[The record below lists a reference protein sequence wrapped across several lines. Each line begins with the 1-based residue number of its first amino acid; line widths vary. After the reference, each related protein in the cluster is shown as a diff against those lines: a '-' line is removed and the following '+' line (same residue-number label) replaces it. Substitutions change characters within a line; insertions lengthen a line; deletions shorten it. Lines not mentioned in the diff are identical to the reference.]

1 MTEQK
6 QEYKENT
13 IINDW
18 SELCISENLLRG
30 IYSYGFE
37 KPSPI
42 QQKAILPIL
51 CGRDV
56 VAQAQSGT
64 GKTAAFTVGALSKVN
79 TELKETQAIILA
91 PTHELTNQITTVCNG
106 IGSGLGDL
114 CVKSFMGGSPV
125 AADQQACEANVPH
138 VVVGC
143 PGRVFDLIRRG
154 IIRTSHVKIMVL
166 DETDEMLSKGFKD
179 QVRNIFQYL
188 PEEVQAAIFSA
199 TYSPEVRA
207 IIPKFMRDPVN
218 IEVRA
223 EQLTLEGIKQYY
235 VSLDNDAHKFD
246 CLKHLVGMVNI
257 NCCIIYCNSVMRVE
271 ELTRAMR
278 TDGFAVGCIH
288 RNMDKAQRTIV
299 IDDFRKG
306 QIRFLISTNITARGL
321 DVQQVSL
328 VINFDLDREA
338 HTYLHRIGRSGRWG
352 RKGTAINFI
361 LQRDYYNL
369 RNIEN
374 YYRTQIAPLPESWC
388 G

>member
-1 MTEQK
+1 MQDNNEQ
-6 QEYKENT
+6 NDFT
-13 IINDW
+13 VINDW
-18 SELCISENLLRG
+18 SDLKISDYLLRG
-30 IYSYGFE
+30 IFSYGFE

-42 QQKAILPIL
+42 QQKAIVPIIE
-51 CGRDV
+51 GRDV

-64 GKTAAFTVGALSKVN
+64 GKTAAFTIGALSKVN
-79 TELKETQAIILA
+79 PELKETQTIILA
-91 PTHELTNQITTVCNG
+91 PTHELTNQIATVCAG
-106 IGSGLGDL
+106 IGSSMHGL

-125 AADQQACEANVPH
+125 SADQQSCEECMPH

-143 PGRVFDLIRRG
+143 PGRVFDLIRRR
-154 IIRTSHVKIMVL
+154 IIRTDNVKILVI

-179 QVRNIFQYL
+179 QIRDIIQNIAGNFQI
-188 PEEVQAAIFSA
+188 AIFSA
-199 TYSPEVRA
+199 TYSPDVRE
-207 IIPKFMRDPVN
+207 IIPKFMNNPVN

-235 VSLDNDAHKFD
+235 VSIDNDSHKFH
-246 CLKHLVGMVNI
+246 CLKQLFGIANI
-257 NCCIIYCNSVMRVE
+257 NSCIIYCNTVMRVE

-278 TDGFAVGCIH
+278 VDGFAVGCIH
-288 RNMDKAQRTIV
+288 RNMDKAQRTDAINE
-299 IDDFRKG
+299 FRKG
-306 QIRFLISTNITARGL
+306 VTRFLISTNITARGI

-361 LQRDYYNL
+361 TQRDYYNL

-374 YYRTQIAPLPESWC
+374 YYRTQIAPLPEGWC

>member
-1 MTEQK
+1 MQDNNEQ
-6 QEYKENT
+6 NDFT
-13 IINDW
+13 VINDW
-18 SELCISENLLRG
+18 SDLKISEDLLRG
-30 IYSYGFE
+30 IFSYGFE

-42 QQKAILPIL
+42 QQKAISPIIE
-51 CGRDV
+51 GRDV

-64 GKTAAFTVGALSKVN
+64 GKTAAFTIGALSKIN
-79 TELKETQAIILA
+79 LELKDTQAIILA
-91 PTHELTNQITTVCNG
+91 PTHELTSQIASVCAG
-106 IGSGLGDL
+106 VGSSMPGL

-125 AADQQACEANVPH
+125 SADQQSCEECMPH

-143 PGRVFDLIRRG
+143 PGRVFDLIRRR
-154 IIRTSHVKIMVL
+154 IIRTEHMKILVI

-179 QVRNIFQYL
+179 QIRDIIQHIAGTFQI
-188 PEEVQAAIFSA
+188 AIFSA
-199 TYSPEVRA
+199 TYSPEVRE
-207 IIPKFMRDPVN
+207 IIPKFMNDPVN

-235 VSLDNDAHKFD
+235 ISIDNDNHKFH
-246 CLKHLVGMVNI
+246 CLKQLFGIANI
-257 NCCIIYCNSVMRVE
+257 NSCIIYCNTVMRVE

-278 TDGFAVGCIH
+278 ADGFAVGCIH
-288 RNMDKAQRTIV
+288 RNMDKGQRTDAINE
-299 IDDFRKG
+299 FRKG
-306 QIRFLISTNITARGL
+306 ATRFLISTNITARGI

-328 VINFDLDREA
+328 VINFDLDREV

-361 LQRDYYNL
+361 VQRDYYNL

-374 YYRTQIAPLPESWC
+374 YYRTQISPLPDGWC

>member
-1 MTEQK
+1 M
-6 QEYKENT
+6 QEYNENT
-13 IINDW
+13 IINEWADL
-18 SELCISENLLRG
+18 SISDHLLRG
-30 IYSYGFE
+30 IFSYGFE
-37 KPSPI
+37 KPSHI
-42 QQKAILPIL
+42 QQKAIYPIL

-64 GKTAAFTVGALSKVN
+64 GKTAAFTVGALSKVDCSIS
-79 TELKETQAIILA
+79 ETQAIILA
-91 PTHELTNQITTVCNG
+91 PTHELSNQISTVCTS
-106 IGSGLGDL
+106 IGSSIEGL

-125 AADQQACEANVPH
+125 SVDQQSCLERVPH

-154 IIRTSHVKIMVL
+154 IIRSQHIKILVL

-188 PEEVQAAIFSA
+188 SENIQVAIFSA
-199 TYSPEVRA
+199 TYSPEVREL
-207 IIPKFMRDPVN
+207 IPRFMRNPVN

-235 VSLDNDAHKFD
+235 VSLNNDGHKFD

-257 NCCIIYCNSVMRVE
+257 NCCIIYCNTVSRVE
-271 ELTRAMR
+271 ELTHAMR
-278 TDGFAVGCIH
+278 ADGFAVGCIH
-288 RNMDKAQRTIV
+288 RNMDKAQRTSV
-299 IDDFRKG
+299 ISDFRKG
-306 QIRFLISTNITARGL
+306 LIRFLISTNITARGL

-328 VINFDLDREA
+328 VINFDLDREV

-361 LQRDYYNL
+361 TQRDFYNL

-374 YYRTQIAPLPESWC
+374 YYHTQITPLPENWA
-388 G
+388 

>member
-1 MTEQK
+1 MQEQE
-6 QEYKENT
+6 QEYKENS

-18 SELCISENLLRG
+18 SELRIPEDLLRG

-51 CGRDV
+51 GGRDV

-64 GKTAAFTVGALSKVN
+64 GKTAAFTIGALSKVDA
-79 TELKETQAIILA
+79 TLRETQAIILA
-91 PTHELTNQITTVCNG
+91 PTHELTNQIANVCNS
-106 IGSGLGDL
+106 IGGLITGL

-125 AADQQACEANVPH
+125 SADQHSCEERVPQ
-138 VVVGC
+138 VIVGC

-154 IIRTSHVKIMVL
+154 IIRTNNVKILVL

-179 QVRNIFQYL
+179 QVRNVFEFL
-188 PEEVQAAIFSA
+188 PENVQTAIFSA
-199 TYSPEVRA
+199 TYSIEVKDL
-207 IIPKFMRDPVN
+207 IPKFMRNPVN
-218 IEVRA
+218 IEVKA

-246 CLKHLVGMVNI
+246 CLKQLVGMMNI
-257 NCCIIYCNSVMRVE
+257 DCCIIYCNTVMRVE

-278 TDGFAVGCIH
+278 ADGFAVGCIH
-288 RNMDKAQRTIV
+288 RNMDKAQRTTV
-299 IDDFRKG
+299 INDFRKG

-361 LQRDYYNL
+361 LQRDYHNL
-369 RNIEN
+369 RAIEN
-374 YYRTQIAPLPESWC
+374 YYRTQITPLPEKW
-388 G
+388 

>member
-1 MTEQK
+1 MQEQE
-6 QEYKENT
+6 QEYKENS

-18 SELCISENLLRG
+18 SELRIPEVLLRG
-30 IYSYGFE
+30 IYAYGFE

-51 CGRDV
+51 SGRDV

-64 GKTAAFTVGALSKVN
+64 GKTAAFTIGALSKVDA
-79 TELKETQAIILA
+79 TLRETQAIILA
-91 PTHELTNQITTVCNG
+91 PTHELTNQIANVCNS
-106 IGSGLGDL
+106 IGGLIPGL

-125 AADQQACEANVPH
+125 SEDQRSCEECVPQ

-154 IIRTSHVKIMVL
+154 IIRTSNVKILVL

-179 QVRNIFQYL
+179 QVRNVFEFL
-188 PEEVQAAIFSA
+188 PQDVQTAIFSA
-199 TYSPEVRA
+199 TYSVEVREL
-207 IIPKFMRDPVN
+207 IPKFMRNPVN
-218 IEVRA
+218 IEVKA

-235 VSLDNDAHKFD
+235 VSLDNDTHKFD

-257 NCCIIYCNSVMRVE
+257 DCCIIYCNTVMRVE
-271 ELTRAMR
+271 ELTRAMHA
-278 TDGFAVGCIH
+278 DGFAVGCIH
-288 RNMDKAQRTIV
+288 RNMDKAQRTTV
-299 IDDFRKG
+299 INDFRKG

-361 LQRDYYNL
+361 LQRDYHNL
-369 RNIEN
+369 RAIEN
-374 YYRTQIAPLPESWC
+374 YYRTQITPLPERW
-388 G
+388 

>member
-1 MTEQK
+1 MQDNNEQN
-6 QEYKENT
+6 EFPV
-13 IINDW
+13 INDW
-18 SELCISENLLRG
+18 SDLQISEELLRG
-30 IYSYGFE
+30 IFSYGFE

-42 QQKAILPIL
+42 QQKAIQPIIQ
-51 CGRDV
+51 GRDV

-64 GKTAAFTVGALSKVN
+64 GKTAAFTIGALSKVN
-79 TELKETQAIILA
+79 PELKEAQVIILA
-91 PTHELTNQITTVCNG
+91 PTHELTNQIATVCIG
-106 IGSGLGDL
+106 IGSMVPGL

-125 AADQQACEANVPH
+125 SVDQQSCDECMPH

-143 PGRVFDLIRRG
+143 PGRVFDLIRRR
-154 IIRTSHVKIMVL
+154 IIRTDNVKILVI

-179 QVRNIFQYL
+179 QIRDIIQHIAGVFQI
-188 PEEVQAAIFSA
+188 AIFSA
-199 TYSPEVRA
+199 TYSPEVRD
-207 IIPKFMRDPVN
+207 IIPNFMQNPVN

-235 VSLDNDAHKFD
+235 ISLENDGQKFL
-246 CLKHLVGMVNI
+246 CLKQLVGSVNI
-257 NCCIIYCNSVMRVE
+257 NSCIIYCNTVTRVE

-278 TDGFAVGCIH
+278 ADGFAVGCIH
-288 RNMDKAQRTIV
+288 RNMDKGQRTEAINE
-299 IDDFRKG
+299 FRKG
-306 QIRFLISTNITARGL
+306 ITRFLISTNITARGI

-361 LQRDYYNL
+361 VQRDYYNL

-374 YYRTQIAPLPESWC
+374 YYRTQISPLPEGWS

>member
-1 MTEQK
+1 MQDNNEQ
-6 QEYKENT
+6 NDFT
-13 IINDW
+13 VINDW
-18 SELCISENLLRG
+18 SDLKISEDLLRG
-30 IYSYGFE
+30 IFSYGFE

-42 QQKAILPIL
+42 QQKAISPIIE
-51 CGRDV
+51 GRDV

-64 GKTAAFTVGALSKVN
+64 GKTAAFTIGALSKIN
-79 TELKETQAIILA
+79 LELKDTQAIILA
-91 PTHELTNQITTVCNG
+91 PTHELTSQIATVCAG
-106 IGSGLGDL
+106 IGSSMPGL

-125 AADQQACEANVPH
+125 SADQQSCEECMPH

-143 PGRVFDLIRRG
+143 PGRVFDLIRRR
-154 IIRTSHVKIMVL
+154 IIRTEHMKILVI

-179 QVRNIFQYL
+179 QIRDIIQHIAGTFQI
-188 PEEVQAAIFSA
+188 AIFSA
-199 TYSPEVRA
+199 TYSPEVRE
-207 IIPKFMRDPVN
+207 IIPKFMNDPVN

-235 VSLDNDAHKFD
+235 ISIDNDNHKFH
-246 CLKHLVGMVNI
+246 CLKQLFGIANI
-257 NCCIIYCNSVMRVE
+257 NSCIIYCNTVMRVE

-278 TDGFAVGCIH
+278 ADGFAVGCIH
-288 RNMDKAQRTIV
+288 RNMDKGQRTDAINE
-299 IDDFRKG
+299 FRKG
-306 QIRFLISTNITARGL
+306 ATRFLISTNITARGI

-328 VINFDLDREA
+328 VINFDLDREV

-361 LQRDYYNL
+361 VQRDYYNL

-374 YYRTQIAPLPESWC
+374 YYRTQISPLPDGWC

>member
-1 MTEQK
+1 MQDNNEQ
-6 QEYKENT
+6 NDFT
-13 IINDW
+13 VISDW
-18 SELCISENLLRG
+18 SDLKISDDLLRG
-30 IYSYGFE
+30 IFSYGFE

-42 QQKAILPIL
+42 QQKAIVPIIE
-51 CGRDV
+51 GRDV

-64 GKTAAFTVGALSKVN
+64 GKTAAFTIGALSKVN
-79 TELKETQAIILA
+79 PELKETQAIILA
-91 PTHELTNQITTVCNG
+91 PTHELTNQIATVCAG
-106 IGSGLGDL
+106 IGSSMPGL

-125 AADQQACEANVPH
+125 SADQQSCEECMPH

-143 PGRVFDLIRRG
+143 PGRVFDLIRRR
-154 IIRTSHVKIMVL
+154 IIRTDNIKILVI

-179 QVRNIFQYL
+179 QIRDIIQNIVGNFQI
-188 PEEVQAAIFSA
+188 AIFSA
-199 TYSPEVRA
+199 TYSPDVRE
-207 IIPKFMRDPVN
+207 IIPKFMNNPVN

-235 VSLDNDAHKFD
+235 ISIDNDSHKFH
-246 CLKHLVGMVNI
+246 CLKQLFGIANI
-257 NCCIIYCNSVMRVE
+257 NSCIIYCNTVMRVE
-271 ELTRAMR
+271 ELTRAMHA
-278 TDGFAVGCIH
+278 DGFAVGCIH
-288 RNMDKAQRTIV
+288 RNMDKAQRTDAINE
-299 IDDFRKG
+299 FRKG
-306 QIRFLISTNITARGL
+306 VTRFLISTNITARGI

-361 LQRDYYNL
+361 TQRDYYNL

-374 YYRTQIAPLPESWC
+374 YYRTQISPLPEGWC

>member
-1 MTEQK
+1 MQDNNEQN
-6 QEYKENT
+6 EFPV
-13 IINDW
+13 INDW
-18 SELCISENLLRG
+18 SDLQISEELLRG
-30 IYSYGFE
+30 IFSYGFE

-42 QQKAILPIL
+42 QQKAIQPIIQ
-51 CGRDV
+51 GRDV

-64 GKTAAFTVGALSKVN
+64 GKTAAFTIGALSKVN
-79 TELKETQAIILA
+79 PELKETQVIILA
-91 PTHELTNQITTVCNG
+91 PTHELTNQIATVCTC
-106 IGSGLGDL
+106 IGSMVPGL

-125 AADQQACEANVPH
+125 SVDQQSCDECMPH

-143 PGRVFDLIRRG
+143 PGRVFDLIRRR
-154 IIRTSHVKIMVL
+154 IIRTDNVKILVI

-179 QVRNIFQYL
+179 QIRDIIQHIVGVFQI
-188 PEEVQAAIFSA
+188 AIFSA
-199 TYSPEVRA
+199 TYSPEVRD
-207 IIPKFMRDPVN
+207 IIPNFMQNPVN

-235 VSLDNDAHKFD
+235 ISLDNDGQKFL
-246 CLKHLVGMVNI
+246 CLKQLVGSVNI
-257 NCCIIYCNSVMRVE
+257 NSCIIYCNTVTRVE

-278 TDGFAVGCIH
+278 ADGFAVGCIH
-288 RNMDKAQRTIV
+288 RNMDKGQRTEAINE
-299 IDDFRKG
+299 FRKG
-306 QIRFLISTNITARGL
+306 VTRFLISTNITARGI

-361 LQRDYYNL
+361 VQRDYYNL

-374 YYRTQIAPLPESWC
+374 YYRTQIAPLPEGWC

>member
-1 MTEQK
+1 MQDNNEQN
-6 QEYKENT
+6 EFPV
-13 IINDW
+13 INDW
-18 SELCISENLLRG
+18 SDLQISEELLRG
-30 IYSYGFE
+30 IFSYGFE

-42 QQKAILPIL
+42 QQKAIQPIIQ
-51 CGRDV
+51 GRDV

-64 GKTAAFTVGALSKVN
+64 GKTAAFTIGALSKVN
-79 TELKETQAIILA
+79 PEIKEAQVIILA
-91 PTHELTNQITTVCNG
+91 PTHELTNQIATVCAG
-106 IGSGLGDL
+106 IGSMVPGL

-125 AADQQACEANVPH
+125 SVDQQSCDECMPH

-143 PGRVFDLIRRG
+143 PGRVFDLIRRR
-154 IIRTSHVKIMVL
+154 IIRTDNVKILVI

-179 QVRNIFQYL
+179 QIRDIIQHIAGVFQI
-188 PEEVQAAIFSA
+188 AIFSA
-199 TYSPEVRA
+199 TYSPEVRD
-207 IIPKFMRDPVN
+207 IIPNFMQNPVN

-235 VSLDNDAHKFD
+235 ISLDNDGQKFV
-246 CLKHLVGMVNI
+246 CLKQLVGTVNI
-257 NCCIIYCNSVMRVE
+257 NSCIIYCNTVTRVE

-278 TDGFAVGCIH
+278 ADGFAVGCIH
-288 RNMDKAQRTIV
+288 RNMDKAQRTDAINE
-299 IDDFRKG
+299 FRKG
-306 QIRFLISTNITARGL
+306 VTRFLISTNITARGI

-361 LQRDYYNL
+361 VQRDYYNL

-374 YYRTQIAPLPESWC
+374 YYRTQIAPLPEGWC

>member
-1 MTEQK
+1 MQDNNEQ
-6 QEYKENT
+6 NDFT
-13 IINDW
+13 VINDW
-18 SELCISENLLRG
+18 SDLKISEDLLRG
-30 IYSYGFE
+30 IFSYGFE

-42 QQKAILPIL
+42 QQKAISPIIE
-51 CGRDV
+51 GRDV

-64 GKTAAFTVGALSKVN
+64 GKTAAFTIGALSKIN
-79 TELKETQAIILA
+79 LELKDTQAIILA
-91 PTHELTNQITTVCNG
+91 PTHELTSQIATVCAG
-106 IGSGLGDL
+106 IGSSMPGL

-125 AADQQACEANVPH
+125 SADQQSCEECMPH

-143 PGRVFDLIRRG
+143 PGRVFDLIRRR
-154 IIRTSHVKIMVL
+154 IIRTEHMKILVI

-179 QVRNIFQYL
+179 QIRDIIQHIAGTFQI
-188 PEEVQAAIFSA
+188 AIFSA
-199 TYSPEVRA
+199 TYSPEVRE
-207 IIPKFMRDPVN
+207 IIPKFMNDAVN

-235 VSLDNDAHKFD
+235 ISIDNDNHKFH
-246 CLKHLVGMVNI
+246 CLKQLFGIANI
-257 NCCIIYCNSVMRVE
+257 NSCIIYCNTVMRVE

-278 TDGFAVGCIH
+278 ADGFAVGCIH
-288 RNMDKAQRTIV
+288 RNMDKGQRTDAINE
-299 IDDFRKG
+299 FRKG
-306 QIRFLISTNITARGL
+306 ATRFLISTNITARGI

-328 VINFDLDREA
+328 VINFDLDREV

-361 LQRDYYNL
+361 VQRDYYNL

-374 YYRTQIAPLPESWC
+374 YYRTQISPLPDGWC

>member
-1 MTEQK
+1 MQDNNEQ
-6 QEYKENT
+6 NDFT
-13 IINDW
+13 VINDW
-18 SELCISENLLRG
+18 SDLKISEDLLRG
-30 IYSYGFE
+30 IFSYGFE

-42 QQKAILPIL
+42 QQKAISPIIE
-51 CGRDV
+51 GRDV

-64 GKTAAFTVGALSKVN
+64 GKTAAFTIGALSKIN
-79 TELKETQAIILA
+79 LELKDTQAIILA
-91 PTHELTNQITTVCNG
+91 PTHELTSQIATVCAG
-106 IGSGLGDL
+106 VGSSMPGL

-125 AADQQACEANVPH
+125 SADQQSCEECMPH

-143 PGRVFDLIRRG
+143 PGRVFDLIRRR
-154 IIRTSHVKIMVL
+154 IIRTEHMKILVI

-179 QVRNIFQYL
+179 QIRDIIQHIAGTFQI
-188 PEEVQAAIFSA
+188 AIFSA
-199 TYSPEVRA
+199 TYSPEVRE
-207 IIPKFMRDPVN
+207 IIPKFMNDPVN

-235 VSLDNDAHKFD
+235 ISIDNDNHKFH
-246 CLKHLVGMVNI
+246 CLKQLFGIANI
-257 NCCIIYCNSVMRVE
+257 NSCIIYCNTVMRVE

-278 TDGFAVGCIH
+278 ADGFAVGCIH
-288 RNMDKAQRTIV
+288 RNMDKGQRTDAINE
-299 IDDFRKG
+299 FRKG
-306 QIRFLISTNITARGL
+306 ATRFLISTNITARGI

-328 VINFDLDREA
+328 VINFDLDREV

-361 LQRDYYNL
+361 VQRDYYNL

-374 YYRTQIAPLPESWC
+374 YYRTQISPLPDGWC

>member
-1 MTEQK
+1 MQDNNEQN
-6 QEYKENT
+6 EFPV
-13 IINDW
+13 INDW
-18 SELCISENLLRG
+18 SDLQISEELLRG
-30 IYSYGFE
+30 IFSYGFE

-42 QQKAILPIL
+42 QQKAIQPIIQ
-51 CGRDV
+51 GRDV

-64 GKTAAFTVGALSKVN
+64 GKTAAFTIGALSKVN
-79 TELKETQAIILA
+79 PELKEAQVIILA
-91 PTHELTNQITTVCNG
+91 PTHELTNQIATVCAG
-106 IGSGLGDL
+106 IGSMVPGL

-125 AADQQACEANVPH
+125 SADQQSCDECMPH

-143 PGRVFDLIRRG
+143 PGRVFDLIRRR
-154 IIRTSHVKIMVL
+154 IIRTDNVKILVI

-179 QVRNIFQYL
+179 QIRDIIQHIAGVFQI
-188 PEEVQAAIFSA
+188 AIFSA
-199 TYSPEVRA
+199 TYSPEVRD
-207 IIPKFMRDPVN
+207 IIPHFMQNPVN

-235 VSLDNDAHKFD
+235 ISLENDGQKFV
-246 CLKHLVGMVNI
+246 CLKQLVGSVNI
-257 NCCIIYCNSVMRVE
+257 NSCIIYCNTVMRVE

-278 TDGFAVGCIH
+278 ADGFAVGCIH
-288 RNMDKAQRTIV
+288 RNMDKAQRTEAINE
-299 IDDFRKG
+299 FRKG
-306 QIRFLISTNITARGL
+306 VTRFLISTNITARGI

-361 LQRDYYNL
+361 VQRDYYNL

-374 YYRTQIAPLPESWC
+374 YYRTQIAPLPEGWC

>member
-1 MTEQK
+1 MQDNNEQ
-6 QEYKENT
+6 NDFT
-13 IINDW
+13 VINDW
-18 SELCISENLLRG
+18 SDLKISEDLLRG
-30 IYSYGFE
+30 IFSYGFE

-42 QQKAILPIL
+42 QQKAISPIIE
-51 CGRDV
+51 GRDV

-64 GKTAAFTVGALSKVN
+64 GKTAAFTIGALSKIN
-79 TELKETQAIILA
+79 LDIKDTQAIILA
-91 PTHELTNQITTVCNG
+91 PTHELTSQIATVCAG
-106 IGSGLGDL
+106 IGSSMPGL

-125 AADQQACEANVPH
+125 SADQQSCEECMPH

-143 PGRVFDLIRRG
+143 PGRVFDLIRRR
-154 IIRTSHVKIMVL
+154 IIRTEHMKILVI

-179 QVRNIFQYL
+179 QIRDIIQHIAGTFQI
-188 PEEVQAAIFSA
+188 AIFSA
-199 TYSPEVRA
+199 TYSPEVSE
-207 IIPKFMRDPVN
+207 IIPKFMNDPVN

-235 VSLDNDAHKFD
+235 ISIDNDNHKFH
-246 CLKHLVGMVNI
+246 CLKQLFGIANI
-257 NCCIIYCNSVMRVE
+257 NSCIIYCNTVMRVE

-278 TDGFAVGCIH
+278 ADGFAVGCIH
-288 RNMDKAQRTIV
+288 RNMDKGQRTDAINE
-299 IDDFRKG
+299 FRKG
-306 QIRFLISTNITARGL
+306 ATRFLISTNITARGI

-328 VINFDLDREA
+328 VINFDLDREV

-361 LQRDYYNL
+361 VQRDYYNL

-374 YYRTQIAPLPESWC
+374 YYRTQISPLPDGWC